1 MNISKLVYDFFFRFF
16 MTCKEGQMKT
26 TLTVFQHPLLPSL
39 YPLKAFFLT
48 LFSPTFYAN
57 YPLSFPPRSTCT
69 TSRQSSSLSS
79 LLRSTTSRHSSSRS
93 SPSRSS
99 PSRPRPCSFYSM
111 YSYINHQLH
120 FHALPPAPLL
130 TERDP
135 ETRLPDLLWKADPLQ
150 LRRLMLVLLNNTM
163 FVWPR
168 KRKDS
173 GWDAPTEGRSV
184 IIGFTICVLAS
195 PFKKEDSET
204 GGISV
209 SQTQ

>member
-1 MNISKLVYDFFFRFF
+1 MIFFFFRFF

-26 TLTVFQHPLLPSL
+26 TLTVFQHPLLPTL

-57 YPLSFPPRSTCT
+57 YPLSLFPHVLPPHANHP
-69 TSRQSSSLSS
+69 LSS
-79 LLRSTTSRHSSSRS
+79 PLRSTTSRHSSSRS
-93 SPSRSS
+93 SPSR
-99 PSRPRPCSFYSM
+99 PRPCSTLC
-111 YSYINHQLH
+111 IVIPLLNHQLH

-135 ETRLPDLLWKADPLQ
+135 ETRLPDLLGKADPLQ

-184 IIGFTICVLAS
+184 IIGFTISVLAS
-195 PFKKEDSET
+195 PLKKEDSET